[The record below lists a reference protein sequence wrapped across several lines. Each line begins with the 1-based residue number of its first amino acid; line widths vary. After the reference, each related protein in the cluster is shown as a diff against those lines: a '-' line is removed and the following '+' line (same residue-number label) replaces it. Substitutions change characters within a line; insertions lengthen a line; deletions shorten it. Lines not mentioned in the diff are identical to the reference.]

1 MFKDIFIHTLNKYTS
16 VIAAGDTY
24 DLNLSITVLWFDAGH
39 SALMV
44 ENQQLREESANLK
57 VRLVSTEESLKD
69 VVETLSRSNQR
80 KKNVERAICKQLHMT
95 HDVLKKAK
103 SHLKQANPLPQ

>member
-1 MFKDIFIHTLNKYTS
+1 MF
-16 VIAAGDTY
+16 
-24 DLNLSITVLWFDAGH
+24 WFDAGH

-69 VVETLSRSNQR
+69 VVERLSRSNKR
-80 KKNVERAICKQLHMT
+80 KENVERAIYKQLHKT
-95 HDVLKKAK
+95 HDVLNKAK
-103 SHLKQANPLPQ
+103 SQLRQANPMPQ